1 MEHNVSFLD
10 LQFSFHPHF
19 QAKFSQCS
27 HTTLN
32 SDVEQP
38 FEQDSEEESD
48 YGNSTSKS
56 IKPNTNPGYVKF
68 VSLST
73 PGEQLVE
80 RLASTGWRETVKKQ
94 VNDYVNDVG

>member
-1 MEHNVSFLD
+1 MN
-10 LQFSFHPHF
+10 
-19 QAKFSQCS
+19 
-27 HTTLN
+27 T
-32 SDVEQP
+32 DVEQP

-48 YGNSTSKS
+48 YRNSSSKS
-56 IKPNTNPGYVKF
+56 IKLNNPGYVKF

>member
-1 MEHNVSFLD
+1 MNI
-10 LQFSFHPHF
+10 
-19 QAKFSQCS
+19 
-27 HTTLN
+27 
-32 SDVEQP
+32 DVEQP

-48 YGNSTSKS
+48 HGNSTT

-73 PGEQLVE
+73 PGAQLVE

>member
-1 MEHNVSFLD
+1 MEHNISQICSF
-10 LQFSFHPHF
+10 PHF

-32 SDVEQP
+32 IDVEQP

-48 YGNSTSKS
+48 YGNSTTKS
-56 IKPNTNPGYVKF
+56 IRPTTNPGYVKF

-73 PGEQLVE
+73 PGAQLVE